1 MAMWNNP
8 LLIQCLWDGL
18 MVGVCLVDEA
28 GVVRQMNGA
37 GSRLLGWGG
46 MCPSTLC
53 FDQIFDGFR
62 PAENDLPNGQ
72 AFLEL
77 VKKKK
82 MVWVPR
88 ARLRC
93 RQGTWATVELKGV
106 VVEDG
111 VTIQFLLMFRDLSSE
126 VQLAEDY
133 SRLAS
138 IPEESPF
145 PIIEVNAAGH
155 LLYANPSMV
164 GLMEDAQFGQDGFT
178 KALPE
183 QFPDLAARCF
193 AQGHFEVPL
202 EVQVGEK
209 HYAWIFTSHPELGRL
224 RGYGMD
230 ITASKRAATELLAVA
245 ETLENQNKTLDQALM
260 KAEGAT
266 RAKAAFLAT
275 MSHEIRTPLNGVI
288 GMAELLLNSTLD
300 QEQQE
305 CMEIIRNSG
314 EGLLSIINDILDFS
328 KIESGH
334 MALETIGF
342 NPIGLVEEVLDL
354 FSERAYQ
361 KHVDLAAYVSPDIP
375 RHLLGD
381 PHRLRQILCN
391 FISNALKFTNQGSV
405 LIEVEWMAVNQ
416 NDSLGESY
424 KGLSDDAPVSSE
436 NELYVR
442 FAVKDTGIG
451 ISPSVQQKIFQV
463 FTQADSSM
471 SRKFGGS
478 GLGLAIC
485 KQLAELMNGTVG
497 VESRVGD
504 GSTFWCVL
512 PFIVPPLL
520 KLDRQVEVRRGNH
533 RSILMCASRDVSVD
547 VVSRYLQD
555 VDVRVVHVEHIEDAD
570 AFLKTQRTCPSDLLG
585 IIMGKEAKEE
595 VWRSWLASIR
605 TSPYSSIPLWGLT
618 PFWLRKRSQDFSALF
633 DGMITMPIHRDQLY
647 RCVFQ
652 ESERFE
658 PLPNRGSSEPPP
670 RDSVGCAGH
679 NQFLNDALPEQGC
692 LSPAVLL
699 VEDNVVNQKV
709 AVGLFRKLGCH
720 ASIAETG
727 TEALRF
733 IQEQAVDII
742 MMDWELPELDGF
754 QTAHAIRKLEKSG
767 KVVSR
772 QWAGDPVFA
781 STVEHIPIIGMT
793 AHGLSE
799 QNQHRWV
806 GVMDDC
812 LSKPVHLKDLV
823 QVLEQWIGFKAEVL
837 VPPHFSSTIF
847 RPGPWAEVKPTA
859 ACDVMDVPVGDRE
872 TDDRYNFSVALDV
885 MDGDEALLHSLVKIF
900 LDMAPKLIQ
909 EMKKAVAM
917 GERGHVQRLAHQIK
931 GALGV
936 LVATNQVKVAERLE
950 CLAGGC
956 SYDQLHELM
965 REMEYEVDAL
975 MGELYDVSRSWIE
988 RIGGTRPNA

>member
-1 MAMWNNP
+1 MAMWNYP
-8 LLIQCLWDGL
+8 PLIQCLWDGL
-18 MVGVCLVDEA
+18 MVGVCLVDET
-28 GVVRQMNGA
+28 GIVRQMNGA
-37 GSRLLGWGG
+37 GSRLLGWGA
-46 MCPSTLC
+46 MYPSTFG
-53 FDQIFDGFR
+53 FDQVFDGSGSG
-62 PAENDLPNGQ
+62 ENDLPNGQ

-82 MVWVPR
+82 MVWLPR

-93 RQGTWATVELKGV
+93 RQGTWVTVELKGV
-106 VVEDG
+106 AVEDG
-111 VTIQFLLMFRDLSSE
+111 GATQFLLMFRDLSSE
-126 VQLAEDY
+126 AQLAEDY

-164 GLMEDAQFGQDGFT
+164 CLMEDGQFGQDGFT

-193 AQGHFEVPL
+193 AQGHLEVPL

-230 ITASKRAATELLAVA
+230 ITASKRAATELSAVA
-245 ETLENQNKTLDQALM
+245 ETLEKQNQTLDRALM

-342 NPIGLVEEVLDL
+342 NLIGLVEDVLDL

-405 LIEVEWMAVNQ
+405 LIEVEWMAANQ
-416 NDSLGESY
+416 TDCLGES
-424 KGLSDDAPVSSE
+424 LQDQSDDVPVSSE
-436 NELYVR
+436 NERCVR

-451 ISPSVQQKIFQV
+451 ISPSAQQKIFQV

-512 PFIVPPLL
+512 PFTVPPLL
-520 KLDRQVEVRRGNH
+520 ETNHPGALRRGDH
-533 RSILMCASRDVSVD
+533 RSILMCGSRDVSVD

-555 VDVRVVHVEHIEDAD
+555 VDVRVLHVEHVEDAD
-570 AFLKTQRTCPSDLLG
+570 TFLESQRTCPSDLLG
-585 IIMGKEAKEE
+585 IIMGKEAKDE
-595 VWRSWLASIR
+595 VWRSWLATVR
-605 TSPYSSIPLWGLT
+605 TSPFASIPLWGLT
-618 PFWLRKRSQDFSALF
+618 PFWLRKKNHDLSAVF
-633 DGMITMPIHRDQLY
+633 DGMISMPIHRDQLY
-647 RCVFQ
+647 HCVFQ
-652 ESERFE
+652 ESERIDPLHSRESHE
-658 PLPNRGSSEPPP
+658 PQA
-670 RDSVGCAGH
+670 RDSESYAVA
-679 NQFLNDALPEQGC
+679 NQCLNEALPEQGC

-709 AVGLFRKLGCH
+709 AVGLFRKLGCQV
-720 ASIAETG
+720 SVAESG
-727 TEALRF
+727 TQALRL
-733 IQEQAVDII
+733 IQEQDVDII

-754 QTAHAIRKLEKSG
+754 QTAHAIRKLEESG
-767 KVVSR
+767 SVVPR

-781 STVEHIPIIGMT
+781 STVGHIPIVGMT

-812 LSKPVHLKDLV
+812 LSKPVHLKDLA
-823 QVLEQWIGFKAEVL
+823 QVLERWIGFKSEVL
-837 VPPHFSSTIF
+837 VSPPFSSTIF
-847 RPGPWAEVKPTA
+847 RPGPLAEVRPA
-859 ACDVMDVPVGDRE
+859 SSCDVMDVHVGDRQ
-872 TDDRYNFSVALDV
+872 TDGRYDFSVALEV
-885 MDGDEALLHSLVKIF
+885 VDGDAALLHSLVKIF

-917 GERGHVQRLAHQIK
+917 GERCHVQRLAHQMK
-931 GALGV
+931 GSLGV
-936 LVATNQVKVAERLE
+936 LVATHQVKMAERLE
-950 CLAGGC
+950 SLAAGC

-965 REMEYEVDAL
+965 REMEHEVDAL
-975 MGELYDVSRSWIE
+975 MSELDDVSRSWIE
-988 RIGGTRPNA
+988 RVGIT